1 MKTDLRE
8 LLTRLETA
16 TQLPTLPHIL
26 LKLVQVCDS
35 ELSTTKDISRII
47 GSDPSLTTGLMRL
60 ISSGHH
66 ALPHRVTSVE
76 QAVPH
81 IDRNTIKN
89 LAVSVSVYQV
99 FRQTGDQSAAH
110 ALKQFWRH
118 SLMCA
123 TLAQLIAQRTFYPAP
138 DEAFLSG
145 LLHDIG
151 KLVLWAAFSGTESAE
166 DLFLASETRSG
177 TTHYEAGAWMIRRWN
192 LQSFMADAVRY
203 HHEPVQRV
211 VDALPLVKIVFVANA
226 LCSETVQETDAK
238 FKTAER
244 VFGFTASEVEELMS
258 LADKEV
264 GRVAQSFGIEFGPPG
279 TLHQSI
285 AEKDAEKQQE
295 LVRAVRQISLL
306 QGTIQNVLVAESEES
321 VLEVVGQGLMVLFD
335 VNSPFFFMYDRER
348 DVLLGKHGGVS
359 SQDYLMQEFVI
370 PVEKKTSLLAQSLSQ
385 GMPLDSFGRLG
396 EADLS
401 IADNQIIGLMKKE
414 GMLCLP
420 MTAQK
425 QPVGVI
431 VLGVDEAQFTGLSGE
446 INLLKIFADQAALAV
461 VTVGARQTQAT
472 PVQSES
478 LTTSSAAVRKVVH
491 EVSNPLGII
500 KNYLKILGL
509 KLAKDSPAQE
519 EIKIINEE
527 IDRVSGIV
535 HGLSQISQ
543 PGEQK
548 KEPVDINILISDL
561 IKISHDAL
569 LMQSGIKA
577 HLKLGSSLPFVMT
590 DKNGLKQ
597 VFINLIK
604 NAVEAMPE
612 GGNIYVD
619 TRMASDGLGTEVEE
633 GIAGNQQY
641 VETTIRD
648 DGSGIPD
655 VIKSRLFAPFV
666 TSKGEGH
673 AGLGL
678 SISYDI
684 IRGLNGTMSCESDE
698 TSGTTFKI
706 VLPAET

>member
-8 LLTRLETA
+8 LLARLETA
-16 TQLPTLPHIL
+16 THLPTLPHIL

-35 ELSTTKDISRII
+35 ELSTTKDISQII

-60 ISSGHH
+60 ISSSHY

-89 LAVSVSVYQV
+89 LAVSASVHQV
-99 FRQTGDQSAAH
+99 FRQTGDPSAAH

-123 TLAQLIAQRTFYPAP
+123 SLAQLIAQKTFYPAP

-166 DLFLASETRSG
+166 DLLLASETRSG
-177 TTHYEAGAWMIRRWN
+177 TTHHEAGAWMIRQWN
-192 LQSFMADAVRY
+192 LQSFVADAVRY

-211 VDALPLVKIVFVANA
+211 IDALPLVKIVFVANA
-226 LCSETVQETDAK
+226 LCSETAQETDAK
-238 FKTAER
+238 FKTAEQ
-244 VFGFTASEVEELMS
+244 VFGFTAPEVEELMS
-258 LADKEV
+258 LAGKEV
-264 GRVAQSFGIEFGPPG
+264 GRTAESFGIEFGPPG
-279 TLHQSI
+279 TVHQSV

-306 QGTIQNVLVAESEES
+306 QGTIQNVLVAL
-321 VLEVVGQGLMVLFD
+321 V
-335 VNSPFFFMYDRER
+335 
-348 DVLLGKHGGVS
+348 GKHGGVS

-401 IADNQIIGLMKKE
+401 IADNQIIDLMKKE

-420 MTAQK
+420 MTARK

-446 INLLKIFADQAALAV
+446 INLLKIFADQAALALI
-461 VTVGARQTQAT
+461 TVGARRTQAT
-472 PVQSES
+472 PAQSES

-535 HGLSQISQ
+535 HGLSQVSQ
-543 PGEQK
+543 PEEQK
-548 KEPVDINILISDL
+548 TEPVDINILISDL
-561 IKISHDAL
+561 VKISHDAL

-577 HLKLGSSLPFVMT
+577 HLNLGSSLPFVMT

-597 VFINLIK
+597 VFLNLIK

-619 TRMASDGLGTEVEE
+619 TRMASDGLGTEMEE

-655 VIKSRLFAPFV
+655 VIKSRLFEPFV
-666 TSKGEGH
+666 TSKKEGH

-678 SISYDI
+678 SISHDI
-684 IRGLNGTMSCESDE
+684 IRELNGTMTCKSDE
-698 TSGTTFKI
+698 TSGTTFRI